1 MKIAITTP
9 TGHIGSRL
17 VDELLSKGGH
27 ELVLLCRDP
36 AKVKHFTDRGAK
48 AAAGSL
54 EDSQYVGEATKGA
67 DLLFWLTPP
76 RFDAEDFRAYQNQL
90 GDIAA
95 ATVRENGI
103 KRVVHLSSFGAQH
116 ADGTGPIAGLH
127 DIEQKLNAAAKDVG
141 GSVTHL
147 RPASFFENL
156 FMSVPTIQSDG
167 AMYMPIPGDLAFP
180 MIATSDIAK
189 VAAEV
194 ISDGSWQGVNVRE
207 LLGPKDYSIN
217 DAARIIGEVAGKEVK
232 HVQVPYEATLE
243 AMKGMGLSESLASK
257 YVEMY
262 QGLENGKVSAEA
274 PRSAAST
281 TPTKLED
288 FAKQYIAPALKG

>member
-9 TGHIGSRL
+9 TGHIGSGL
-17 VDELLSKGGH
+17 VEHLQNKGGH
-27 ELVLLCRDP
+27 ELTLLCRDP
-36 AKVKHFTDRGAK
+36 EKVKHFTSRGAD
-48 AAAGSL
+48 ARQGSL
-54 EDSQYVGEATKGA
+54 EDADYVNKATEGV
-67 DLLFWLTPP
+67 DVLFWLTPP
-76 RFDAEDFRAYQNQL
+76 KMDAEDFRAYQNKL

-95 ATVRENGI
+95 DAVRKNGI

-127 DIEQKLNAAAKDVG
+127 DIEKKLNAAASEVG

-147 RPASFFENL
+147 RPASFYENL

-180 MIATSDIAK
+180 MIATSDISA

-194 ISDGSWQGVNVRE
+194 IADESWSGVNVRE
-207 LLGPKDYSIN
+207 LLGPRDYSIN
-217 DAARIIGEVAGKEVK
+217 DAAKIIGDATGKEVK
-232 HVQVPYEATLE
+232 HVQVPYEAAKG
-243 AMKGMGLSESLASK
+243 AMLQMGLGESVVDK

-262 QGLENGKVSAEA
+262 QGLENGKVVAEF
-274 PRSAAST
+274 PRDDKAT
-281 TPTKLED
+281 TPTTLED
-288 FAKQYIAPALKG
+288 FAKAAIAPALQA